1 MLNHRLGPSVTCS
14 WESHQMDPTVCAPSL
29 RDVVERLAATA
40 NPVVGLTPGS
50 GLSLIDDWWTASL
63 PALGTE
69 HTDYGT
75 DAALM
80 GLTHQVR
87 AEINERLADPAPDED
102 LALLLRLWMASE
114 DGRLGTLLNQSARLI
129 DWDYDEMCLADC
141 P

>member
-1 MLNHRLGPSVTCS
+1 
-14 WESHQMDPTVCAPSL
+14 MDPTVCAPAL
-29 RDVVERLAATA
+29 RNLVERLAATA

-50 GLSLIDDWWTASL
+50 GLSLMNDWWTASL
-63 PALGTE
+63 PALGIE
-69 HTDYGT
+69 HTDYGI

-80 GLTHQVR
+80 GLTHLVR

-129 DWDYDEMCLADC
+129 DWDYGEMCLADSV
-141 P
+141 

>member
-1 MLNHRLGPSVTCS
+1 
-14 WESHQMDPTVCAPSL
+14 MDPTVCAPSL

-63 PALGTE
+63 PALGIE

-87 AEINERLADPAPDED
+87 AETNDRLANPAPDDD
-102 LALLLRLWMASE
+102 LALLLRLWLASE
-114 DGRLGTLLNQSARLI
+114 DGRLGTLLDESAQLIEWDHEATRLA
-129 DWDYDEMCLADC
+129 EAA
-141 P
+141 

>member
-1 MLNHRLGPSVTCS
+1 MN
-14 WESHQMDPTVCAPSL
+14 PTVCAPSL

-50 GLSLIDDWWTASL
+50 GLSLMNDWWTASL
-63 PALGTE
+63 PALGIE

-87 AEINERLADPAPDED
+87 AEINDRLADPAPDED
-102 LALLLRLWMASE
+102 LALLLQLWIASE
-114 DGRLGTLLNQSARLI
+114 DGRLGSLLNRSALLI
-129 DWDYDEMCLADC
+129 DWNYEEMCLADSA
-141 P
+141 

>member
-1 MLNHRLGPSVTCS
+1 MH
-14 WESHQMDPTVCAPSL
+14 PTVCAPSL

-50 GLSLIDDWWTASL
+50 GLSLINDWWTASL
-63 PALGTE
+63 PALGIE

-80 GLTHQVR
+80 GLAHQVR
-87 AEINERLADPAPDED
+87 AEINERLADPAPDDD

-114 DGRLGTLLNQSARLI
+114 DGRLGALLNQSARLI
-129 DWDYDEMCLADC
+129 EWDHEATRLAHAA
-141 P
+141 